1 MQNPPD
7 IQTSD
12 GFLQFYFLIKA
23 FLITPN
29 INITLSSTH
38 TLLKTSDILS

>member
-12 GFLQFYFLIKA
+12 GFLQFYFLIKL
-23 FLITPN
+23 FLIAPN
-29 INITLSSTH
+29 ISITLSSTH
-38 TLLKTSDILS
+38 TLLKTIEIRL